1 MKAMSNNT
9 ENSKKRNTAVQP
21 SADTDWFVKLKKD
34 SLNDDTNDEFLAWLQ
49 QNPEN
54 ELEYERCELA
64 WELAGEL
71 ENEPAVA
78 ALISRCDEQIAQ
90 AQRQAETGFFAVLAQ
105 RLRGLFTA
113 RPIFTAGAIAF
124 ACITVISTLLLFL
137 PKTYET
143 GIGEQRLVTL
153 PDGSSIILNT
163 NTELAVS
170 FNSDHREIALKRGE
184 ALFEVAHD
192 PNRPFEVF
200 AANGL
205 ARAVG
210 TRFNVALEQNLVTVS
225 VLEGKVEVRTDLQKP
240 TPLPEGV
247 THLEQQRNSALL
259 IKGQA
264 VNYWDQGA
272 MAEPQPAQLKRIEA
286 WQQGKLEFDAS
297 SLVEVIKEHNR
308 YSLNKIVISND
319 QLENIQISGIFN
331 AGDTEA
337 LLFALH
343 ETFGIN
349 ALHRNN
355 LILLVPK
362 S

>member
-1 MKAMSNNT
+1 MSNNT
-9 ENSKKRNTAVQP
+9 ENSKKRNAAVQP

-49 QNPEN
+49 QNPDN

-78 ALISRCDEQIAQ
+78 ALISRCDEQVAQ
-90 AQRQAETGFFAVLAQ
+90 SQRRADTGFFIRLSQPLRRLLA
-105 RLRGLFTA
+105 A

-124 ACITVISTLLLFL
+124 ACMMVISIVLLFL
-137 PKTYET
+137 PQTYET
-143 GIGEQRLVTL
+143 GVGEQRLVTL

-163 NTELAVS
+163 NTALAVS
-170 FNSDHREIALKRGE
+170 FNSDRREITLSRGE

-210 TRFNVALEQNLVTVS
+210 TRFDVALEQNLVTVS
-225 VLEGKVEVRTDLQKP
+225 VLEGKVEVRTDLQNP
-240 TPLPEGV
+240 TPLPEEGV
-247 THLEQQRNSALL
+247 THLEQQRYSALL

-286 WQQGKLEFDAS
+286 WQQGKLEFDAN
-297 SLVEVIKEHNR
+297 SLVDVIKEHNR
-308 YSLNKIVISND
+308 YSLKKIVISND
-319 QLENIQISGIFN
+319 QLDNIQVSGIFN